1 MVPNRN
7 PRHSG
12 YVSSGERT
20 NRSHTQ
26 GEMKMKKLFVSSLL
40 TAMAVPVMFAQ
51 ATPAPDT
58 KPTTTTKSTTKAKK
72 TALQEDHRCSGF
84 GVQHQDGFACC
95 S

>member
-1 MVPNRN
+1 MVPNHD

-12 YVSSGERT
+12 YVSSAERT

-40 TAMAVPVMFAQ
+40 TALAVPVMFAQ
-51 ATPAPDT
+51 TTPAPDT

-72 TALQEDHRCSGF
+72 HSKKTTAPAAASSTKTASP
-84 GVQHQDGFACC
+84 VAPK